1 MIINICFYYLFKN
14 IHQQI
19 SGSAPETSLLPS
31 PQASGGLLEQKQE
44 QERKDAKQKNTPN
57 NPKEPL
63 TLTSP
68 TFSQAQV
75 KPCTAITG
83 NAVPF

>member
-31 PQASGGLLEQKQE
+31 PQASGGLLEQE
-44 QERKDAKQKNTPN
+44 QERKDAKQKKTPS

-63 TLTSP
+63 TLTSKNLQP
-68 TFSQAQV
+68 RPGTNF
-75 KPCTAITG
+75 
-83 NAVPF
+83 